1 MNILIFGAG
10 AIGTLYAG
18 KLAAAGYEVS
28 LLARGERLQQ
38 LQKHGVS
45 LIDNRTRKVLHTKP
59 AILGQIASDDCYDFI
74 LLCVRADQIESALS
88 HVKALSSGT
97 IVPMVN
103 HAAGFSSW
111 AEKIGKNR
119 LLVGFPGAGAAIEG
133 NAVSYS
139 ITPKFIQCTTLGELD
154 GHATLRAKTLATAL
168 SKAGFNVDISNNIDA
183 WQRYHAAYISAFFL
197 GIAKASGDVD
207 RFLATPDLQKTVF
220 LAIKESF
227 AMLEQSYFPVTP
239 TNLNA
244 LKWLPTWSLVKGFT
258 TAGKITSIRQAFAE
272 AGSKL
277 ALHEGPVLGGQIM
290 ALAQQA
296 QVDLP
301 HYQRLFTGV

>member
-1 MNILIFGAG
+1 MTILIFGAG

-28 LLARGERLQQ
+28 LLARGERLKQ
-38 LQKHGVS
+38 LQTHGVT
-45 LIDNRTRKVLHTKP
+45 LIDNRTRKVLHAQP
-59 AILGQIASDDCYDFI
+59 AIVSQIASEDHYDFI

-88 HVKALSSGT
+88 HVKTLSSGT

-119 LLVGFPGAGAAIEG
+119 LLVGFPGAGAAFEG

-139 ITPKFIQCTTLGELD
+139 ITPKFIQCTTLGELN
-154 GHATLRAKTLATAL
+154 GHASPRAQSLATAL
-168 SKAGFNVDISNNIDA
+168 SKAGFNVDISNNMDA

-197 GIAKASGDVD
+197 GIAKAGGDVD

-227 AMLEQSYFPVTP
+227 AMLERAGFPVTP
-239 TNLNA
+239 TNLNT
-244 LKWLPTWSLVKGFT
+244 LKWLPTWSLIKGLA
-258 TAGKITSIRQAFAE
+258 TAGKITVVRQAFAE
-272 AGSKL
+272 TGSKL
-277 ALHEGPVLGGQIM
+277 AIKEGPVLGGQIM
-290 ALAQQA
+290 ALAEEA
-296 QVDLP
+296 QVDLL